1 MNQTFKKLM
10 QKSFFREL
18 TSEAKL
24 IFSRKAKTQAIFN
37 QLSRREFDGASFVDS
52 TICLSLKPSE
62 EDLRQSFETLKVEV
76 YNFFDVLS
84 AHFPGLHEISQEDSI
99 ASFFDEPKLAIT
111 FEEYPISIEIS
122 FCGGFG
128 DVNYLEQKDFKY
140 NSDFFFAV

>member
-52 TICLSLKPSE
+52 TICLSLKPS
-62 EDLRQSFETLKVEV
+62 
-76 YNFFDVLS
+76 
-84 AHFPGLHEISQEDSI
+84 
-99 ASFFDEPKLAIT
+99 